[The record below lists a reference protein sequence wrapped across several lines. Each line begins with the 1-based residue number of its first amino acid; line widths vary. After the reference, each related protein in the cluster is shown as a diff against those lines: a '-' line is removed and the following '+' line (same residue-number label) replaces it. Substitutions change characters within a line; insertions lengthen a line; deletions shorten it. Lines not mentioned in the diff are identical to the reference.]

1 MLGSG
6 KFSGRSWHLHW
17 ARKDEEN
24 FSRHWRLG
32 DEEIFP
38 RWRSQLTWN
47 GDNWKK
53 ARLVCGTARNPVCWK
68 DSVCERE
75 W

>member
-1 MLGSG
+1 M
-6 KFSGRSWHLHW
+6 HW

-38 RWRSQLTWN
+38 RWRSQFTWN

-53 ARLVCGTARNPVCWK
+53 ARLVRGTARNPV
-68 DSVCERE
+68 
-75 W
+75 